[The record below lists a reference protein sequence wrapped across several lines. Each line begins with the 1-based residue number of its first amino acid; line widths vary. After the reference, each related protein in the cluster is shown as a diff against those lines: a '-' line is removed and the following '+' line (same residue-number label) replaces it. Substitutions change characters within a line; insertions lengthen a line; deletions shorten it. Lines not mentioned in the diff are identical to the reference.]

1 MCQGHPRER
10 PGCDGASLATE
21 RNTHC
26 KEGKMTWQPLGECKA
41 VERVLCPLLCSDA
54 LQCVLFNLFM
64 CDASVHYKNLWGVE
78 QKNKK
83 KIRKLYSSIEV
94 GLFSRLT
101 CNTRPLSFT
110 VIVYPTLPGCVCP
123 HNPIIPDKIF
133 HYLEYFQCCP
143 GQSSFGPF
151 FFFFFFIA
159 AAICAAQHW
168 QHHPFARW
176 KIALR

>member
-1 MCQGHPRER
+1 MPQCITRT
-10 PGCDGASLATE
+10 C
-21 RNTHC
+21 
-26 KEGKMTWQPLGECKA
+26 EGWNKK
-41 VERVLCPLLCSDA
+41 
-54 LQCVLFNLFM
+54 
-64 CDASVHYKNLWGVE
+64 
-78 QKNKK
+78 KK

-151 FFFFFFIA
+151 FFFFFFSLQQQSVLLSIGS
-159 AAICAAQHW
+159 IIHLQGERLHW
-168 QHHPFARW
+168 GRFSLLGQMAGHSMKLWPLLSARCDCSDAYGPSLYIVQTLSRV
-176 KIALR
+176 KEGSSLTMLLENEYD